1 MKTLKMVHIKK
12 RLLMKGEL
20 ELRLEGKAGL
30 EGQTPSL
37 GLLRDRDRVII
48 RQSGDHHRAKGHH

>member
-1 MKTLKMVHIKK
+1 MVHIKK